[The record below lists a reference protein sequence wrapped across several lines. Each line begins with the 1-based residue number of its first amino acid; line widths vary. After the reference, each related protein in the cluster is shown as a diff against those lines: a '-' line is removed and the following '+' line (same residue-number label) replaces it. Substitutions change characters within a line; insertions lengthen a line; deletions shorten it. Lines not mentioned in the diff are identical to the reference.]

1 MSFKIKEGF
10 ELLDSNNSRESLLD
24 YHKKGALRGEYLGF
38 PIFNEKYTMS
48 LPGATDWTGIPSS
61 GKTEFLLELLLNT
74 SEYHGWR
81 HLLYVPDV
89 GTKDQIIAILIHK
102 LSGKTFDKRYK
113 SNLITEEEIHR
124 HYDWVID
131 HFKILHKV
139 NAKAKITPYEFWDLA
154 VQMSSYY
161 SKEEGYDRRIHTAT
175 IDSWKDMKRYFGQQ
189 GESIARD
196 DLYLEDVLEYR
207 NTLSELY
214 KMHFHIVIHPLKTET
229 DKNGVRKAPTPY
241 ELKGGPTWYDMG
253 KCQVTVH
260 RIDGTANEVDIIVTK
275 AKPESV
281 ASVGPTRMF
290 FDKKIRR
297 FYWDYNG
304 QNTYAKKEYFKP
316 TGISLSEDLEGD
328 DNDIPF

>member
-24 YHKKGALRGEYLGF
+24 YHKKGALRGVYLGF

-74 SEYHGWR
+74 SEYYGWR

-102 LSGKTFDKRYK
+102 LTGKTFDKRYK
-113 SNLITEEEIHR
+113 SNYITEEDIHKY
-124 HYDWVID
+124 YDWIIH

-139 NAKAKITPYEFWDLA
+139 SAKAKLSPYEFWDLA
-154 VQMSSYY
+154 VQMNISTKS
-161 SKEEGYDRRIHTAT
+161 EGGIQTAT
-175 IDSWKDMKRYFGQQ
+175 IDSWKDMKRYVGQQ
-189 GESIARD
+189 GESISRD

-207 NTLSELY
+207 NTLSELH
-214 KMHFHIVIHPLKTET
+214 KMHFHVVIHPLKTEF

-281 ASVGPTRMF
+281 ASVGSTRMY

-304 QNTYAKKEYFKP
+304 QNTYAQQKYFKP
-316 TGISLSEDLEGD
+316 TGISVAEDSEDDSE
-328 DNDIPF
+328 IPF

>member
-10 ELLDSNNSRESLLD
+10 DIVNSDNSRESLLQ
-24 YHKKGALRGEYLGF
+24 YHKEGALRGIYLGF
-38 PIFNEKYTMS
+38 PVFNEKYTMS
-48 LPGATDWTGIPSS
+48 LPGATEWTGIPSS
-61 GKTEFLLELLLNT
+61 GKTEFLMECLLNA
-74 SEYHGWR
+74 SQYYGWR
-81 HLLYVPDV
+81 HLLYVPDI
-89 GTKDQIIAILIHK
+89 GKKEMAIAMLIHK

-113 SNLITEEEIHR
+113 SNHITEEEIQR

-131 HFKILHKV
+131 HFKILYKT
-139 NAKAKITPYEFWDLA
+139 NAKAKITPYEFWDMA
-154 VQMSSYY
+154 VEMD
-161 SKEEGYDRRIHTAT
+161 KESIKKDGRRIHTAT
-175 IDSWKDMKRYFGQQ
+175 IDSWKDMKRYVGQQ

-207 NTLSELY
+207 NTLSELH

-281 ASVGPTRMF
+281 ASVGATRMF

-304 QNTYAKKEYFKP
+304 TDTYAKKEYFKP
-316 TGISLSEDLEGD
+316 TGISIAEDDTD
-328 DNDIPF
+328 DSDIPF

>member
-10 ELLDSNNSRESLLD
+10 ELLDSNNSRNSLLE
-24 YHKKGALRGEYLGF
+24 YHKKGALRGCYLGF

-113 SNLITEEEIHR
+113 SNYITEDDIHK
-124 HYDWVID
+124 HYDWVIH

-139 NAKAKITPYEFWDLA
+139 SAKAKLSPYEFWDLA
-154 VQMSSYY
+154 VQMNIST
-161 SKEEGYDRRIHTAT
+161 KNEGGIQTAT
-175 IDSWKDMKRYFGQQ
+175 IDSWKDMKRYVGQQ

-207 NTLSELY
+207 NTLSELH
-214 KMHFHIVIHPLKTET
+214 KMHFHTVIHPLKTEF

-281 ASVGPTRMF
+281 ASVGPTRMK

-304 QNTYAKKEYFKP
+304 NDTYAKKEYFKP
-316 TGISLSEDLEGD
+316 TGISVSEGMD
-328 DNDIPF
+328 DDDDSEIPF

>member
-1 MSFKIKEGF
+1 MNFKVKDGF
-10 ELLDSNNSRESLLD
+10 ELLDSSNSRESLLE
-24 YHKKGALRGEYLGF
+24 YHKKGALRGKYLGF
-38 PIFNEKYTMS
+38 PLFNEKYTMS
-48 LPGATDWTGIPSS
+48 LPGCTDWTGIPSS

-74 SEYHGWR
+74 SLYYGWR

-89 GTKDQIIAILIHK
+89 GTKDQIISILIHK
-102 LSGKTFDKRYK
+102 ISGKTFDKRFKQNYI
-113 SNLITEEEIHR
+113 SEEEINK
-124 HYDWVID
+124 HYDWVLH

-139 NAKAKITPYEFWDLA
+139 SAKAKLSPYEFWDMA
-154 VQMSSYY
+154 VQMNYAT
-161 SKEEGYDRRIHTAT
+161 KEDGGIQTAT
-175 IDSWKDMKRYFGQQ
+175 IDSWKDMRRYIGQQ
-189 GESIARD
+189 GEVIARD

-207 NTLSELY
+207 NTLSELH

-260 RIDGTANEVDIIVTK
+260 RIEGTKNEVDIIVTK

-281 ASVGPTRMF
+281 ASTGATRMF

-297 FYWDYNG
+297 FYWEYQQEKIYARKDYFLPSG
-304 QNTYAKKEYFKP
+304 L
-316 TGISLSEDLEGD
+316 SLDEEND
-328 DNDIPF
+328 DQVPF